1 MERGENFLQ
10 KFANRIALAGM
21 FGIFGIF
28 IYGVAMR
35 YAGYPPRWADEV
47 VTILAA
53 WVVFFTSAFV
63 LKWSEFI
70 AFDMVFRALPPKA
83 QRISMTLGALFF
95 LGVFATVFYTLVD
108 YVLFMRIS
116 TTDMLEIRL
125 DYVFAIFPVFIAA
138 ICLRLAILAWRL
150 VFGDH
155 QAALA
160 ELAPLD
166 SAEEVSL

>member
-1 MERGENFLQ
+1 MLAHRM
-10 KFANRIALAGM
+10 ALAGM
-21 FGIFGIF
+21 FGIFVIF

-35 YAGYPPRWADEV
+35 YAGHPPRWVDEV

-70 AFDMVFRALPPKA
+70 AFDMVFRSIPPKA
-83 QRISMTLGALFF
+83 QRISMTIAAVIFIGI
-95 LGVFATVFYTLVD
+95 FATIFYTLID

-125 DYVFAIFPVFIAA
+125 DYVFAIFPVFIAT
-138 ICLRLAILAWRL
+138 ICVRLAILAWQL
-150 VFGDH
+150 TFGDH
-155 QAALA
+155 DAALA
-160 ELAPLD
+160 ELSPVD
-166 SAEEVSL
+166 STDEVSL